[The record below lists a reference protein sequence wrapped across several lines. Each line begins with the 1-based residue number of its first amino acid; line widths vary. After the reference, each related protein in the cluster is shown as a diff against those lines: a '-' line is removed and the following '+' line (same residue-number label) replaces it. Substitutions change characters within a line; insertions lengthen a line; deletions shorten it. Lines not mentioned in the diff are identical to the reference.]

1 MCYGAKYFS
10 SLPVACKSITSKRSN
25 WYDQRKLQ
33 HGEDEDA
40 DEDEKRRDR
49 KVAMVTDDTITPVIT
64 HNNKQKKKTSQY
76 SSCLIIHSRRDEF
89 SCWWR
94 SFNCVTQA
102 ATVGVARNNKRERS
116 KKKVLST
123 HFLSKCSNCDRNSSH
138 NDSVSVS
145 SERVTKCKSR
155 TDGLV
160 RVTERKRERERQR
173 GREKRGRR
181 REREGKVF
189 FSVGNKEAIPVD

>member
-64 HNNKQKKKTSQY
+64 HNNKQKNKTSQY
-76 SSCLIIHSRRDEF
+76 SSCLIIHLRRDEF

-102 ATVGVARNNKRERS
+102 ATVGVARNNKRERR
-116 KKKVLST
+116 KKKFFLHTFCPNVLT
-123 HFLSKCSNCDRNSSH
+123 ATGT
-138 NDSVSVS
+138 
-145 SERVTKCKSR
+145 RVTMTQWVC
-155 TDGLV
+155 
-160 RVTERKRERERQR
+160 RVSASPNV
-173 GREKRGRR
+173 
-181 REREGKVF
+181 KV
-189 FSVGNKEAIPVD
+189 ARMD